1 MTHSSNTVIGDSVLV
16 PFAFVQKR
24 FLPVPLICTDKT
36 YNTNDLGRYIGFIG
50 VNGGYGLF
58 FVSIDYSK

>member
-1 MTHSSNTVIGDSVLV
+1 M
-16 PFAFVQKR
+16 QKR
-24 FLPVPLICTDKT
+24 FLPAPVIYTDKT
-36 YNTNDLGRYIGFIG
+36 DNTNDLGRYIGFIG